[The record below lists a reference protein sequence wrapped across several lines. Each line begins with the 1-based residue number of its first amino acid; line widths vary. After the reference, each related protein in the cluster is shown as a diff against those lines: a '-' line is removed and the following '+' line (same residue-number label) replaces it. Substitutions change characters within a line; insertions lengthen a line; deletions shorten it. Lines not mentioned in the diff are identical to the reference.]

1 MSDDR
6 GVWSST
12 VLAPGA
18 ELIIGWRPRRSRL
31 AAAAVELS
39 AGVAA
44 ELHGLCAGTLEQL
57 AGLTR
62 REYGGSP
69 HIEPDEEY
77 LAVPATQLHSPT
89 ARVGARDGGPAGRA
103 PSGEASDEDVTG
115 LSDLERLIAT
125 PGLPAVSAQ
134 ELREGRYL
142 CYAVVCTDRRGQRI
156 GFVRQADPHRVAKAG
171 GLMALLGGEG
181 LRELTDPVFIFE
193 ASFDLVVFPGE
204 IAVLRLE
211 AFNRMFADLNTLAA
225 AAPANAKTISASVD
239 RMSTAAVYALA
250 RAAAARPSLA
260 RQLQRLTR
268 PGATPQV
275 TPGDLAAALAKH
287 SLDPAGIVSG
297 GEVVFA
303 EDRAGQ
309 FLDLL
314 EQLYYETDFTG
325 EHRRSDRYSPLRTP
339 AGGEGQ

>member
-6 GVWSST
+6 SVWSST

-31 AAAAVELS
+31 DAAAVELS

-44 ELHGLCAGTLEQL
+44 ELHALCVATIDQL

-69 HIEPDEEY
+69 YIEPDEEY
-77 LAVPATQLHSPT
+77 LAVPATQLHQPAGQADQGRT
-89 ARVGARDGGPAGRA
+89 PAGPAG
-103 PSGEASDEDVTG
+103 DEDATG

-142 CYAVVCTDRRGQRI
+142 CYAVVCTDRPGRRI
-156 GFVRQADPHRVAKAG
+156 GFVRQSDPHRVAKAG
-171 GLMALLGGEG
+171 GLMTLLGGEG

-193 ASFDLVVFPGE
+193 ASFDLVVSPGE

-211 AFNRMFADLNTLAA
+211 AFNRMFADLHTLAA
-225 AAPANAKTISASVD
+225 AAPVNAKAVSASVD
-239 RMSTAAVYALA
+239 RMTGAAVDALA
-250 RAAAARPSLA
+250 RAAAARPALA

-275 TPGDLAAALAKH
+275 TPGDLVTAMAKH
-287 SLDPAGIVSG
+287 SLDPAGIVQG
-297 GEVVFA
+297 GEVVFG
-303 EDRAGQ
+303 EDSAGQ

-325 EHRRSDRYSPLRTP
+325 EHRRSDRYSPLRPP
-339 AGGEGQ
+339 AGGAGP

>member
-6 GVWSST
+6 SVWSST

-31 AAAAVELS
+31 DAAAVELS

-44 ELHGLCAGTLEQL
+44 ELHALCVATIEQL

-69 HIEPDEEY
+69 YIEPDEEY
-77 LAVPATQLHSPT
+77 LAVPATQLH
-89 ARVGARDGGPAGRA
+89 GRA
-103 PSGEASDEDVTG
+103 VSPASRGLDGQAGDEDATG

-142 CYAVVCTDRRGQRI
+142 CYAVVCTDRRGRRI
-156 GFVRQADPHRVAKAG
+156 GFVRQSDPHRVAKAG
-171 GLMALLGGEG
+171 GLMTLLGGEG

-193 ASFDLVVFPGE
+193 ASFDLVVSPGE

-211 AFNRMFADLNTLAA
+211 AFNRMFADLHTLAA
-225 AAPANAKTISASVD
+225 AAPVNAKTISASVD
-239 RMSTAAVYALA
+239 RMTGAAVAALA
-250 RAAAARPSLA
+250 RAAAARPALA

-275 TPGDLAAALAKH
+275 TPGDLVTAMAKH
-287 SLDPAGIVSG
+287 SLDPAGIVQD

-303 EDRAGQ
+303 EDSAGQ

-325 EHRRSDRYSPLRTP
+325 EHRRSDRYSPLRPP
-339 AGGEGQ
+339 AGGAGP